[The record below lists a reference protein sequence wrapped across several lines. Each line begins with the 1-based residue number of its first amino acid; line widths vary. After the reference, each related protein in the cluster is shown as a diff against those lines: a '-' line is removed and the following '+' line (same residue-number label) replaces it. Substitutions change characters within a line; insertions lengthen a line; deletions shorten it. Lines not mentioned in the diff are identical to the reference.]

1 MVSLWP
7 GAVKTEYIEENVFQ
21 EGGFMNRPKSQNIFK
36 DAESVE
42 FAGQAVVKLS
52 EDSKRISKTGK
63 ILWVCIFG
71 HTLLLLRLFF
81 FRICCPKNH
90 LKEKYRISDV
100 PWHPC
105 F

>member
-1 MVSLWP
+1 MQINTLII
-7 GAVKTEYIEENVFQ
+7 KTEYIEENVFQ

-63 ILWVCIFG
+63 ILWVCILDI
-71 HTLLLLRLFF
+71 HYFF
-81 FRICCPKNH
+81 CDYFSIGFVV
-90 LKEKYRISDV
+90 LEII
-100 PWHPC
+100 
-105 F
+105 